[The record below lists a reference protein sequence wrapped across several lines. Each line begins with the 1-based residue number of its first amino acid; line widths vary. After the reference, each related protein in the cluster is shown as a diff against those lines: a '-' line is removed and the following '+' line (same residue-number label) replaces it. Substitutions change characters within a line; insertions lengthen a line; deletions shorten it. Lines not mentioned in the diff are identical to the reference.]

1 MRVLPYII
9 PGSDFL
15 SSTSRPSRAD
25 VLSQVSAFSGPN
37 PGQVHADCVQGC
49 TNKGSVGV
57 SSHGSQLVS
66 GRAGAEPRSLA
77 LYPVHSVI

>member
-66 GRAGAEPRSLA
+66 GRAGAESRSLA